1 MLAENLD
8 LCNTLPILD
17 VVGEAQLR
25 LTCRIRR
32 KFRNTLSSEKIVKV
46 GERILTICT
55 AVLTQK
61 LSVTDIQT
69 DRPANILRQQSLRYV
84 QSVSRDNTNMQ
95 FALVFSHAHQLQSI
109 TLIRSKDMCF
119 TSLIAVCPLLWYT
132 CWFING
138 LTLAKWLN
146 RSEWC
151 LAKRLV
157 VVSVAQLV
165 ARRTHNRKVVG
176 SISAYAVC
184 FTVDR

>member
-8 LCNTLPILD
+8 FCNTLPILD

-46 GERILTICT
+46 GEKILTICT

-69 DRPANILRQQSLRYV
+69 DRLRPANILRQQSLRYV
-84 QSVSRDNTNMQ
+84 QSVSCDNTNMQ

-109 TLIRSKDMCF
+109 TLIRSKNMCF
-119 TSLIAVCPLLWYT
+119 TSLIAVGPLL
-132 CWFING
+132 
-138 LTLAKWLN
+138 
-146 RSEWC
+146 
-151 LAKRLV
+151 
-157 VVSVAQLV
+157 
-165 ARRTHNRKVVG
+165 
-176 SISAYAVC
+176 
-184 FTVDR
+184 